1 METINGRPG
10 LRMAVRRRPKSV
22 GAGLPY
28 GRPIGHSPALCV
40 TYSATA
46 AIQLPLVALY
56 KCYALTITGPNVPL
70 WPITNSPYIHAR
82 RNVAAGKR
90 IYSTQFPGAGDMT
103 FVAGDRS
110 LTTWYPVAA
119 ADIKNHTMRDVS
131 GGSLGWAELNG
142 RRSTT
147 AMLVGSFSDVMRDV
161 TRDVTSLLLSYQF
174 GSPTCQ
180 LSLNI
185 RTLFIM
191 HCWFCDRPVPAYLE
205 FTVTRLL
212 MKLFQTGSATA
223 WNSFQFLIVSH
234 QMDIRTAKFS
244 ENFMCSENYICTLF
258 ENKAGSILMEIFS
271 VRGNIMSLQF

>member
-1 METINGRPG
+1 VETINGRPG

-119 ADIKNHTMRDVS
+119 ADIKIIITQCGTYREVLW
-131 GGSLGWAELNG
+131 GGRSLTVAG
-142 RRSTT
+142 RRPQCLSGV
-147 AMLVGSFSDVMRDV
+147 L
-161 TRDVTSLLLSYQF
+161 VTS
-174 GSPTCQ
+174 CV
-180 LSLNI
+180 
-185 RTLFIM
+185 M
-191 HCWFCDRPVPAYLE
+191 WH
-205 FTVTRLL
+205 VTWR
-212 MKLFQTGSATA
+212 
-223 WNSFQFLIVSH
+223 
-234 QMDIRTAKFS
+234 RY
-244 ENFMCSENYICTLF
+244 C
-258 ENKAGSILMEIFS
+258 
-271 VRGNIMSLQF
+271 